1 MALTRKSLKAM
12 GLTDEQI
19 DSVIDMHSET
29 VDALKAQIKTAE
41 EKATDYDSIKAQL
54 DALKSG
60 DGNNY
65 KDLYETEHKAF
76 EDYKNGIAEK
86 DAQAAREKAVRAYFE
101 GKGIT
106 GTNLDIAMRGATKE
120 TAAISVK
127 DGTIEDTKLLD
138 DLVNGTYSGLIV
150 ANETRGVD
158 TTTPPANGG
167 VGKMTKDQIMAIAD
181 TATRQ
186 QAISE
191 NHELFGF

>member
-65 KDLYETEHKAF
+65 KDLYETERKAF

-86 DAQAAREKAVRAYFE
+86 DACRMEHLISAETLEQMKNYVGREVAV
-101 GKGIT
+101 
-106 GTNLDIAMRGATKE
+106 
-120 TAAISVK
+120 
-127 DGTIEDTKLLD
+127 
-138 DLVNGTYSGLIV
+138 
-150 ANETRGVD
+150 
-158 TTTPPANGG
+158 
-167 VGKMTKDQIMAIAD
+167 
-181 TATRQ
+181 
-186 QAISE
+186 
-191 NHELFGF
+191 